1 MRRVGRRTS
10 LWKGIVH
17 RIHRKSCKEHAV
29 IMESRGP
36 HCDFKIGAVRVAGG
50 ETRELIG
57 FVL

>member
-1 MRRVGRRTS
+1 MTRVGRGTS

-36 HCDFKIGAVRVAGG
+36 QCDFKIGAVRVAGG
-50 ETRELIG
+50 ETRELIR